1 MHLVVLWRVGH
12 PRVEALH
19 DLGLLAVDELPEAV
33 LRVPLPLVE
42 VLQHACRTLLLE
54 HPAIIMRFGFNS
66 SPSNGFSTTVSIFL
80 YENRSISCVSNRIE
94 TTTREHQQQETDLVI
109 KPTQIDKSVYF
120 ARAIYISIK
129 ILYKDRNGGKEL
141 ERVVGSKY
149 KPDFGVAGDI
159 ADELHRADADGH
171 ARRQEQ
177 RVHLRAEPPLRP
189 RRGRHR

>member
-1 MHLVVLWRVGH
+1 
-12 PRVEALH
+12 
-19 DLGLLAVDELPEAV
+19 V

-120 ARAIYISIK
+120 ICSCHLHLNQNPIQGSERGKRARKS
-129 ILYKDRNGGKEL
+129 
-141 ERVVGSKY
+141 
-149 KPDFGVAGDI
+149 
-159 ADELHRADADGH
+159 
-171 ARRQEQ
+171 
-177 RVHLRAEPPLRP
+177 
-189 RRGRHR
+189 GRIQVLT